1 LDITNLIIKLKKID
15 QLLIGL
21 LCLIIIVGLFTVAS
35 SEKLAQSII
44 MAQLINIFVGVSG
57 MLLII
62 LSDPKKNIYISP
74 AYLFVKFISISTRSV
89 FWL

>member
-1 LDITNLIIKLKKID
+1 MDITNLIIKLKKID

-44 MAQLINIFVGVSG
+44 MAQLINIFVGVSS

-62 LSDPKKNIYISP
+62 LSGCGQKGPLLITPETDDKKETKSD
-74 AYLFVKFISISTRSV
+74 S
-89 FWL
+89 